1 MAFNFGAFLGGAAQQ
16 ITKDIDDE
24 EKRVQLRVDKI
35 LDKQQELTIQNQ
47 KEYKAK
53 KEKVQNQMNALVP
66 LFGGG
71 PDAIA
76 KARSIVA
83 GGDNHFNF
91 MFKTLAEA
99 QKDGNDINQIY
110 SLTPDANAV
119 GFESVE
125 DATDSLVTMSKLPE
139 VKLGE
144 ATGMSKLFGID
155 AKSRFERG
163 RKELESAGL
172 LDPVDTAVKTV
183 DKVYQT
189 GKLNLGAVQ
198 KEYKT
203 LDQMIFGK
211 IQERNRIKDK
221 SSTEYQNLTSQID
234 NLNTQKEELDYSFK
248 FRKDQD
254 KYNREQDTFNKT
266 VKEKELELR
275 ESKNEASI
283 NKINAEIEE
292 IKNKKKGKS
301 DSHYQNLYKTDVIS
315 QVESKFDNRSP
326 TTYKGV
332 QVMPG
337 DPDGSYERAKEAYKK
352 ELENKLVKNL
362 VIHGLDKNG
371 TDFIETQIGVGT
383 VDKVKK
389 QLVEGKTVDPFKKF
403 DDEKKKK
410 KLQKFREDFIKKY
423 PEPSSG
429 ADALVNQG
437 KDRSTILETLKQ
449 AYPNASEE
457 DLVKLIVDAENKKDA
472 TQKTSMKN
480 LKQAKR
486 KTT

>member
-1 MAFNFGAFLGGAAQQ
+1 M
-16 ITKDIDDE
+16 
-24 EKRVQLRVDKI
+24 
-35 LDKQQELTIQNQ
+35 
-47 KEYKAK
+47 
-53 KEKVQNQMNALVP
+53 
-66 LFGGG
+66 
-71 PDAIA
+71 
-76 KARSIVA
+76 
-83 GGDNHFNF
+83 
-91 MFKTLAEA
+91 
-99 QKDGNDINQIY
+99 
-110 SLTPDANAV
+110 
-119 GFESVE
+119 
-125 DATDSLVTMSKLPE
+125 
-139 VKLGE
+139 
-144 ATGMSKLFGID
+144 
-155 AKSRFERG
+155 
-163 RKELESAGL
+163 
-172 LDPVDTAVKTV
+172 
-183 DKVYQT
+183 
-189 GKLNLGAVQ
+189 
-198 KEYKT
+198 
-203 LDQMIFGK
+203 
-211 IQERNRIKDK
+211 
-221 SSTEYQNLTSQID
+221 
-234 NLNTQKEELDYSFK
+234 
-248 FRKDQD
+248 
-254 KYNREQDTFNKT
+254 
-266 VKEKELELR
+266 
-275 ESKNEASI
+275 
-283 NKINAEIEE
+283 
-292 IKNKKKGKS
+292 
-301 DSHYQNLYKTDVIS
+301 IS